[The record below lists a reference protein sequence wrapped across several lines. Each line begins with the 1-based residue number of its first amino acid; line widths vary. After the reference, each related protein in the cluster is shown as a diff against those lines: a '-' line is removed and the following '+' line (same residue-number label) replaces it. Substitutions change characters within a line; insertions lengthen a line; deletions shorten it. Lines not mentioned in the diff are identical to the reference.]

1 MRKLYEK
8 PLIELEQYQVLATGY
23 DENVGGD
30 DTNPDGND
38 ETGDYICYAD
48 VSPGS

>member
-8 PLIELEQYQVLATGY
+8 PVIELEEYQVLATDYG
-23 DENVGGD
+23 ENVGDG

-38 ETGDYICYAD
+38 ATGDYICYAD